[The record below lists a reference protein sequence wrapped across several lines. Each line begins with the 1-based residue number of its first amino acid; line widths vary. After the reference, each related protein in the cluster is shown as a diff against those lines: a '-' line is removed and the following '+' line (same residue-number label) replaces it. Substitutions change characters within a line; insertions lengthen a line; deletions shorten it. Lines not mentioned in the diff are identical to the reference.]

1 MIVQLGPRLMPQLDT
16 NPLPVGVVCT
26 DTIEQLDP
34 FVPSAAVKDQ
44 RLTQRRSAS
53 PRKRRAPRNQA
64 TGTMQLFMTCMP
76 LVLGDVTSLLLSAM
90 IAALPLFT
98 LEWLG
103 LHSGLLLQAV
113 CLVACY
119 LGTGAI
125 LGLFPGTGSSPVLEL
140 RQTVLAA
147 AASFAFVMLAN
158 MTLATLSTGEFLLCS
173 IGILVAVFLVPI
185 VRLTVRKLCSKTTW
199 WGENTIIVGAGP
211 QGRALFRFYS
221 RVPQRGLRPIGI
233 VDFPRQTADLN
244 SEELNGIP
252 YLGSVQR
259 LDRLRRKLQVR
270 WAIVAPGGCE
280 QIDMNEVMSHAGNVP
295 NLLVLP
301 SQVLLPSLWSNTRE
315 CAGVMGVH
323 LKDHLR
329 SPVSRFVKR
338 SVDVVASA
346 GALIAL
352 SPLFAIVAVY
362 IKRKSPGPVFYGH
375 KRIGIGGETFKAWKF
390 RTMVTNADQVL
401 EQYLEQDPEM
411 RRQWVEDQK
420 LKNDPRII
428 PGIGR
433 FLRKTSLDEIPQLW
447 NTLKGEMSLVGPRPI
462 VADEIGR
469 YREMYP
475 LYLRVRPGITGL
487 WQVSGRNDTSYEQ
500 RVRLDSYYVCNWS
513 PWLDT
518 YIIFRTIRTMLFRE
532 GAY

>member
-1 MIVQLGPRLMPQLDT
+1 MPHLVT

-34 FVPSAAVKDQ
+34 FVPSAAVTDH
-44 RLTQRRSAS
+44 RRTQRNTARPS
-53 PRKRRAPRNQA
+53 RRGATRNQA
-64 TGTMQLFMTCMP
+64 AGSMQVFLTCVP
-76 LVLGDVTSLLLSAM
+76 LVLGDLTALLASSV
-90 IAALPLFT
+90 IAAIPLI
-98 LEWLG
+98 LANWLNP
-103 LHSGLLLQAV
+103 HSGLGLQAV
-113 CLVACY
+113 CLSACY
-119 LGTGAI
+119 LVTGSI
-125 LGLFPGTGSSPVLEL
+125 LGLYPGTGISPVLEL

-158 MTLATLSTGEFLLCS
+158 MTLATLSTGEFLLCLF
-173 IGILVAVFLVPI
+173 GMAVSAFLVPI
-185 VRLTVRKLCSKTTW
+185 VRLITRKICASTSW

-211 QGRALFRFYS
+211 QGRALYRFYS
-221 RVPQRGLRPIGI
+221 RVPQRGLRPIGV
-233 VDFPRQTADLN
+233 VDFPRQATGVHSSEFAD
-244 SEELNGIP
+244 IP
-252 YLGSVQR
+252 YHGSVQR
-259 LDRLRRKLQVR
+259 LDRLRRKLQIR

-301 SQVLLPSLWSNTRE
+301 SQVLLPSLWSSTRE

-323 LKDHLR
+323 LRDHLR

-338 SVDVVASA
+338 TVDLLASA
-346 GALIAL
+346 TALIAL
-352 SPLFAIVAVY
+352 SPLFVLAMLF
-362 IKRKSPGPVFYGH
+362 IKLKSPGAVFYGH
-375 KRIGIGGETFKAWKF
+375 RRIGIGGETFKAWKF
-390 RTMVTNADQVL
+390 RTMVTNADEVL

-428 PGIGR
+428 PGIGH

-462 VADEIGR
+462 VSDEIGR

-500 RVRLDSYYVCNWS
+500 RIRLDSYYVCNWS

>member
-1 MIVQLGPRLMPQLDT
+1 MTHLDT

-34 FVPSAAVKDQ
+34 FVPSAAVTDH
-44 RLTQRRSAS
+44 RRTQRNTSS
-53 PRKRRAPRNQA
+53 PNRRRATRNQA
-64 TGTMQLFMTCMP
+64 TGSMQVFLTCVP
-76 LVLGDVTSLLLSAM
+76 LVLGDLTALLASGA
-90 IAALPLFT
+90 IAAIPLI
-98 LEWLG
+98 LANWLN
-103 LHSGLLLQAV
+103 LHSGLGLQAV
-113 CLVACY
+113 CLSVCY
-119 LGTGAI
+119 LVTGSI
-125 LGLFPGTGSSPVLEL
+125 LGLYPGTGISPVLEL

-158 MTLATLSTGEFLLCS
+158 MTLATLSTGEFLLCML
-173 IGILVAVFLVPI
+173 GMAVSAFLVPI
-185 VRLTVRKLCSKTTW
+185 VRLITRKLCSKTSW
-199 WGENTIIVGAGP
+199 WGENTIIVGSGP
-211 QGRALFRFYS
+211 QGRALFRFYN
-221 RVPQRGLRPIGI
+221 RVPQRGLRPIGV
-233 VDFPRQTADLN
+233 VDFPRQSVDGQ

-259 LDRLRRKLQVR
+259 LDRLRRKLQIR

-301 SQVLLPSLWSNTRE
+301 SQVLLPSLWTNTRE

-323 LKDHLR
+323 LRDHLR
-329 SPVSRFVKR
+329 SPISRFVKR
-338 SVDVVASA
+338 TVDLLVS
-346 GALIAL
+346 GTALITL
-352 SPLFAIVAVY
+352 SPLFILAMLF
-362 IKRKSPGPVFYGH
+362 IKWKSPGPVFYGH

-390 RTMVTNADQVL
+390 RTMVINADEVL

-428 PGIGR
+428 PGIGH

-447 NTLKGEMSLVGPRPI
+447 NTFKGEMSLVGPRPI
-462 VADEIGR
+462 VSDEIGR

-500 RVRLDSYYVCNWS
+500 RIRLDSYYVCNWS

-518 YIIFRTIRTMLFRE
+518 YIIFRTFRTMLFRE

>member
-1 MIVQLGPRLMPQLDT
+1 MPQLDT

-34 FVPSAAVKDQ
+34 FVPSAAVTDQ
-44 RLTQRRSAS
+44 RLTQRRSS
-53 PRKRRAPRNQA
+53 TPNRRRATRNQA
-64 TGTMQLFMTCMP
+64 NGSMQVLLTCLP
-76 LVLGDVTSLLLSAM
+76 LVVGDLIALVSAAAV
-90 IAALPLFT
+90 AALPIFA
-98 LEWLG
+98 LG
-103 LHSGLLLQAV
+103 LINWHSGLGLQAV
-113 CLVACY
+113 CLTVCY
-119 LGTGAI
+119 LVSGSI
-125 LGLFPGTGSSPVLEL
+125 LGLYPGTGISPVLEL

-147 AASFAFVMLAN
+147 ASSFAFVMLAN
-158 MTLATLSTGEFLLCS
+158 MTLATLSSGEFLLCLLGMLTS
-173 IGILVAVFLVPI
+173 AFMVPI
-185 VRLTVRKLCSKTTW
+185 ARLLTRKACSRTSW
-199 WGENTIIVGAGP
+199 WGENTIIVGSGP
-211 QGRALFRFYS
+211 QGRALYRFYS
-221 RVPQRGLRPIGI
+221 RVPQRGLRPIGV
-233 VDFPRQTADLN
+233 VDFPRQSSDVQAEDLQ
-244 SEELNGIP
+244 GIP

-259 LDRLRRKLQVR
+259 LDRLRRKLQIR

-301 SQVLLPSLWSNTRE
+301 SQVLLPSLWTNTRE

-323 LKDHLR
+323 LRDHLR
-329 SPVSRFVKR
+329 SPISRFVKR
-338 SVDVVASA
+338 TVDLLASSA
-346 GALIAL
+346 ALL
-352 SPLFAIVAVY
+352 FLMPLFVLVAIY

-375 KRIGIGGETFKAWKF
+375 KRIGIGGQTFKAWKF

-428 PGIGR
+428 SGIGH

-447 NTLKGEMSLVGPRPI
+447 NTFKGEMSLVGPRPI
-462 VADEIGR
+462 VSDEIGR

-500 RVRLDSYYVCNWS
+500 RIRLDSYYVCNWS